1 MTDQPKTRD
10 NYIAMVSRLGKFQG
24 EAPYVPYFWE
34 AYLDG
39 MADRNDGDTLGFDVT
54 VEDKRLF
61 PELKHR
67 RTVNLH
73 ETNDGFVVEMHRT
86 RE

>member
-1 MTDQPKTRD
+1 MTRKD
-10 NYIAMVSRLGKFQG
+10 YIAMVSRPGKFQG

-39 MADRNDGDTLGFDVT
+39 MADRDDGDTLGFDVT
-54 VEDKRLF
+54 AEDKRLF
-61 PELKHR
+61 PELKRR

-73 ETNDGFVVEMHRT
+73 ETNNGFVIE
-86 RE
+86 E